1 MKKDREEHDTWKIY
15 LDNSSGIGGDRSQL
29 ATSVHC
35 WIDIDEEGWSQH
47 LDKLGRGELGEYR
60 YWMQRD
66 PENISKHIKGD
77 LSKFEE
83 GIGMESFLESYYEAV
98 RYIKEYT
105 EKCISQKDNDGLHRL
120 AELMKK
126 AKLPS
131 TNDADISHAY
141 MLAAQG
147 DSTNP
152 IPMIEIKKCYENC
165 NKVVGKRKYME
176 DDSLSKAIRRFT
188 DKNGL
193 PRPS

>member
-1 MKKDREEHDTWKIY
+1 MKKDREENDTWKIY

-47 LDKLGRGELGEYR
+47 LDKLGRAELREYR

-66 PENISKHIKGD
+66 PENISKHIEGD

-105 EKCISQKDNDGLHRL
+105 DKRCFF
-120 AELMKK
+120 
-126 AKLPS
+126 S
-131 TNDADISHAY
+131 TN
-141 MLAAQG
+141 
-147 DSTNP
+147 
-152 IPMIEIKKCYENC
+152 
-165 NKVVGKRKYME
+165 
-176 DDSLSKAIRRFT
+176 
-188 DKNGL
+188 
-193 PRPS
+193 